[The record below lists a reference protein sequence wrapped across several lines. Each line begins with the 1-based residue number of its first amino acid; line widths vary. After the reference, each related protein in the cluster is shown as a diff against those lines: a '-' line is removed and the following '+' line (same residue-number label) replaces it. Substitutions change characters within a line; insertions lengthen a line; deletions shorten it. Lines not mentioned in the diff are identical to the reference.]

1 MPQPILKT
9 DDCHKLSEYILRY
22 PATNSAQRRLI
33 AEVSKFL
40 VDSDT
45 ILDLQSDYEAV
56 QELTN
61 PYLAE
66 LVQTYEEA
74 S

>member
-1 MPQPILKT
+1 MTQPILKT
-9 DDCHKLSEYILRY
+9 DDCHKLAEHVLRF
-22 PATNSAQRRLI
+22 PATNSAQRWLK
-33 AEVSKFL
+33 AELSRFL

-45 ILDLQSDYEAV
+45 IHDLQSDYEAE